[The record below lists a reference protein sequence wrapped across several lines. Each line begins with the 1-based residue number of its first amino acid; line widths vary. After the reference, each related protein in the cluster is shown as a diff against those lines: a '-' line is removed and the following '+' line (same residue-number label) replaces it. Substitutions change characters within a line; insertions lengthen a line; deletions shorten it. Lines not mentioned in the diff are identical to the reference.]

1 MDLLGISGVCYM
13 HTMLKP
19 PDPCHKVCWFVS
31 WIYLSTYIQ
40 HLLLFQSMFSLVNAS
55 LMGNIPSQDYV
66 MEIYGKMMVNAFN
79 IVNGVIENIGYGLY
93 VGSSVFDSSCARN
106 AHQHFCGKDMI
117 IRCIAENVNN
127 FTDLRI
133 CYLQDLTAT
142 TKIRRQKLLEKYY
155 FICECSNCQ
164 DNIKDQ
170 MKSSLLCPN
179 CNKGCSPLVTR
190 KCIDCHHVVDSSAIE
205 KYKTLKCQLIKASES
220 CQLDL
225 FEELFK
231 NAITVFHP
239 FDVKFMEF
247 LNIYAANEDQSKNPS
262 RFLEISKMKLHH
274 LYQHIPEFELRIGS
288 EEIQA
293 AKLCCLLDLL
303 DKAEEHLDRGKN
315 ILQVIFGEDHPILNK
330 KWKPIRLQI
339 DQKKQH

>member
-1 MDLLGISGVCYM
+1 
-13 HTMLKP
+13 
-19 PDPCHKVCWFVS
+19 
-31 WIYLSTYIQ
+31 
-40 HLLLFQSMFSLVNAS
+40 MFSLVKAS
-55 LMGNIPSQDYV
+55 LMGNIPSQDDV

-93 VGSSVFDSSCARN
+93 LGSAALDSSCARN
-106 AHQHFCGKDMI
+106 AIQHFRGKEMI
-117 IRCIAENVNN
+117 IRCIENVNN
-127 FTDLRI
+127 FSELRLS
-133 CYLQDLTAT
+133 YLQDLTAT

-155 FICECSNCQ
+155 FLCECSNCQ

-190 KCIDCHHVVDSSAIE
+190 KCIDCHHVIDSSAIE
-205 KYKTLKCQLIKASES
+205 KYKTLKRQLTKAADACQF
-220 CQLDL
+220 DL
-225 FEELFK
+225 FDELFK
-231 NAITVFHP
+231 NAISVFHP

-262 RFLEISKMKLHH
+262 RFLEISKMKLCH
-274 LYQHIPEFELRIGS
+274 LYRHIPEFDLSIGS

-293 AKLCCLLDLL
+293 AKLCCLLGLL
-303 DKAEEHLDRGKN
+303 DQAEEHLNRGKN
-315 ILQVIFGEDHPILNK
+315 ILQVIFGEAHPILNK